1 MKEASA
7 LMTASQYGGG
17 GIREKNSE
25 LRKAWTELQNL
36 ASGRKHM
43 LNDAMEAQKVSGTA
57 PPFEVIWKCSSPIF
71 FAYIP
76 GLPNQYCCFASSL
89 FFVVHFLTLSPCA
102 LCKMKYH
109 SQNSSRYC
117 TVF

>member
-43 LNDAMEAQKVSGTA
+43 LNDAMEAQKVSGTV
-57 PPFEVIWKCSSPIF
+57 PTFEVIWKCSSPICL
-71 FAYIP
+71 YP
-76 GLPNQYCCFASSL
+76 WPS
-89 FFVVHFLTLSPCA
+89 
-102 LCKMKYH
+102 
-109 SQNSSRYC
+109 
-117 TVF
+117 